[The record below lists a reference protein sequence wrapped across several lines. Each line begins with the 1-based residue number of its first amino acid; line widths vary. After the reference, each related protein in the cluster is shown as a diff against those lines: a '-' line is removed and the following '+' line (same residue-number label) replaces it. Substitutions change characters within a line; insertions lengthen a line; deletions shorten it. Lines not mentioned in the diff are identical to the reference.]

1 MEILIPDH
9 YVNSISER
17 LQLYKDLNTI
27 ENEDEVKHLHRTN
40 HRQVRKDSSGSR
52 KTTTHNSFAMDC

>member
-1 MEILIPDH
+1 MLKTHLTPSLVDECQIDTDMEILIPDH

-27 ENEDEVKHLHRTN
+27 ENEEQINIFSQKITDR
-40 HRQVRKDSSGSR
+40 
-52 KTTTHNSFAMDC
+52 F